1 MPTERERTRL
11 IEFPLE
17 IFQKFG
23 RVKDVQIVFDKKT
36 NKSRGFGFV
45 YFDEIESAT
54 RAKEALNATEV
65 DSHRLRIDYSVTKRA
80 HTPSKTFRLCEESD

>member
-1 MPTERERTRL
+1 M
-11 IEFPLE
+11 
-17 IFQKFG
+17 
-23 RVKDVQIVFDKKT
+23 QIVFDKKT

-80 HTPSKTFRLCEESD
+80 HTPSKPFRPCVESD